1 MPVNPGPNLPSDVT
15 EHTLEKG
22 LLESPVVWQLLLL
35 AAAVSVYVLFRPR
48 GRRTPV
54 VARPSVASRLV
65 VIGALAGLAGVFWL
79 NDYVG
84 YVRTPHDLSILMQ
97 RGTGWTVGAGRGL
110 ADITAPDDEY
120 IAHARNQ
127 LDSAK
132 NTGGTADDKSHIL
145 QVSLPDPARGVPTGL
160 ANVMIPPGYGSPANA
175 GRRYPVVYLVHGFPA
190 GSSDDWFTAGDALS
204 TMQDLLGDR
213 LVQQMIVVA
222 PDMTAEQPTTDW
234 ECLNV
239 PGGPQLEDYLVNT
252 VVPGIDRQFRT
263 VADRGHRSLGGM
275 SGGAYCALNI
285 GLKHLASF
293 GSLLITL
300 PYDSLGDSA
309 GILAGHPELIA
320 PNTPQKYIPTMK
332 FTYPVSVIIAT
343 GKSAPSDVTTTY
355 RVANALAARGQ
366 YVAVHLEPGLTHTWR
381 AARAALPYLLAFAN
395 QVFGAPPGEK
405 VHAAVSG
412 QPVPGKPGAIALPGG
427 KVPPGPLMPGHHPP
441 LGNHPPAGNQPGA
454 KPPLPAD
461 HQSGGGHFGR
471 RHLLHPLG

>member
-1 MPVNPGPNLPSDVT
+1 MPVNPGPSLPSDVT

-35 AAAVSVYVLFRPR
+35 GAAVSVYVLFRPR
-48 GRRTPV
+48 GRRAPV

-132 NTGGTADDKSHIL
+132 GISAVDDKSHIL
-145 QVSLPDPARGVPTGL
+145 QVPLPDPARGVPTGM
-160 ANVMIPPGYGSPANA
+160 ANVMVPPGYGSPANA
-175 GRRYPVVYLVHGFPA
+175 GRRYPVVYLIHGFPA
-190 GSSDDWFTAGDALS
+190 GSSDDWFTAGDALN
-204 TMQDLLGDR
+204 TMQNLLGDR

-263 VADRGHRSLGGM
+263 VADRGHRALGGM

-285 GLKHLASF
+285 GLKHLSSF
-293 GSLLITL
+293 ASLLITL

-309 GILAGHPELIA
+309 GILAGHPELIT

-332 FTYPVSVIIAT
+332 FTYPVAVIIAT
-343 GKSAPSDVTTTY
+343 GKSAQTDVTTTY
-355 RVANALAARGQ
+355 RVADALATRGQ
-366 YVAVHLEPGLTHTWR
+366 YVAVHLEQGMSHTWR

-395 QVFGAPPGEK
+395 QKFGPPPGGA

-412 QPVPGKPGAIALPGG
+412 QPMPGKPGTIVLPAG
-427 KVPPGPLMPGHHPP
+427 KVPPGSLTPGAGAAAGHHPP
-441 LGNHPPAGNQPGA
+441 PG
-454 KPPLPAD
+454 D
-461 HQSGGGHFGR
+461 HQGPPPRNGDGAHPGR
-471 RHLLHPLG
+471 RHLLRPLG